1 MERPSTWT
9 AWTAKL
15 IPTYRI
21 TASTTTSA
29 TSRSSDAAE
38 CSLVAA
44 PAACSSCAA
53 MRLGDELSAD
63 PFELFPARIA
73 QLQRPTVEAAAQL
86 DWHAEARFDVG
97 GDRAQLRRQVEMPPA
112 PRTVGPH
119 PVLGLP

>member
-29 TSRSSDAAE
+29 TSRSSE
-38 CSLVAA
+38 EPEERSLVAA
-44 PAACSSCAA
+44 PAACSWWAA

-63 PFELFPARIA
+63 PFELFATRIPNLELA
-73 QLQRPTVEAAAQL
+73 AIEAAAQL
-86 DWHAEARFDVG
+86 ERDAEARFDVG
-97 GDRAQLRRQVEMPPA
+97 CDCAQGR
-112 PRTVGPH
+112 G
-119 PVLGLP
+119 